1 MWLALLLTHLIAS
14 IPSSNSCVFSSPAGT
29 YDLSALSLRHTAPDG
44 WLYAFSACSAFDG
57 FTVEPKCAKAAPA
70 PAFQVTLG
78 LQPTCFSLGTLPS
91 RTLASLP
98 GALGVSV
105 AYSGGDGGRRVVL
118 EATCFDGPAT
128 FDAAAEERP
137 LEYVLRARSRAACP
151 AECARDPHT
160 GAICGGRDRGAC
172 ALASGDAGARSF
184 GGGAVCAC
192 SAGYQGSHCTAA
204 GASAGGGGGS
214 LAAELMALACALS
227 FLAAAALACRRAE
240 SFKTVALRWLAP
252 IVLFFSIGSVALL
265 RAPRVGALAPLAAVD
280 APLTPAERNA
290 EANAPSLANMEAL
303 VNATR
308 AACARHYAAAEFEAR
323 GGLNVSVG
331 VVIGAYQRPA
341 LLQAILKALRR
352 QRLVS
357 TLEVVVADSGSWPP
371 LAQQIP
377 FMDAD
382 QVRWWKEDGRY
393 HRVRNFNEGA
403 AMTRAE
409 VVILLDDDVI
419 PTSDYWAAAAAAA
432 LLDSPGLAMVRM
444 PLEIREFREDL
455 SDAPARRGEL
465 EALQWDQA
473 FSFTTC
479 NLAVRRSAWDSL
491 GGFSWAFDGVY
502 GGEDIDFHKRAKD
515 AGMAAGQAG
524 KGACALHAGV
534 FFGNRGLQK

>member
-1 MWLALLLTHLIAS
+1 M
-14 IPSSNSCVFSSPAGT
+14 
-29 YDLSALSLRHTAPDG
+29 
-44 WLYAFSACSAFDG
+44 
-57 FTVEPKCAKAAPA
+57 
-70 PAFQVTLG
+70 
-78 LQPTCFSLGTLPS
+78 
-91 RTLASLP
+91 
-98 GALGVSV
+98 
-105 AYSGGDGGRRVVL
+105 
-118 EATCFDGPAT
+118 
-128 FDAAAEERP
+128 
-137 LEYVLRARSRAACP
+137 
-151 AECARDPHT
+151 
-160 GAICGGRDRGAC
+160 
-172 ALASGDAGARSF
+172 
-184 GGGAVCAC
+184 
-192 SAGYQGSHCTAA
+192 
-204 GASAGGGGGS
+204 
-214 LAAELMALACALS
+214 
-227 FLAAAALACRRAE
+227 
-240 SFKTVALRWLAP
+240 
-252 IVLFFSIGSVALL
+252 VLFCCIGLAALL
-265 RAPRVGALAPLAAVD
+265 RAPRVGAPAPLAAVD
-280 APLTPAERNA
+280 APPTPAKRNA

-308 AACARHYAAAEFEAR
+308 AACARRFVAAELEAR
-323 GGLNVSVG
+323 GVLNVSVG
-331 VVIGAYQRPA
+331 VVIGAFQRPA
-341 LLQAILKALRR
+341 LLREILKALRG
-352 QRLVS
+352 QRLVP

-419 PTSDYWAAAAAAA
+419 PASDYWAASAAAA

-465 EALQWDQA
+465 EALQWDQV

-515 AGMAAGQAG
+515 AGMAVGQAG

-534 FFGNRGLQK
+534 FFGNRGIQKV